1 MKIKRFVREYANY
14 QIDFIKKNVVGARQQ
29 AEDIER
35 VESIVRNCERGLITI
50 DEAMKMLSRV

>member
-14 QIDFIKKNVVGARQQ
+14 QIGFIKKNVFSARQQ
-29 AEDIER
+29 AEEIER